1 VSGAF
6 LTSELLASI
15 GVEHGFGTGDAEAQ
29 TALVATR
36 VRQVHG
42 KTLVRAP
49 TGEATEA
56 DAIWSS
62 TAEHAV
68 AVRTADCV
76 PVLVCDPAGRAVL
89 AIHAGWRGTGAAI
102 AHAAVLEFGRLVGR
116 EPGELSTAIG
126 PHIGPCCYEVDE
138 PVRSAIAEPVF
149 AAADRP
155 GHYMLDLFAANRAQL
170 LRAGVRA
177 DRIERVGGCTFC
189 DPAGLP
195 SYRRD
200 GRGREMLHFVRP
212 RA

>member
-1 VSGAF
+1 
-6 LTSELLASI
+6 
-15 GVEHGFGTGDAEAQ
+15 VEHGFGTGDAEIQA
-29 TALVATR
+29 ALVATR

-42 KTLVRAP
+42 KDLVRAP
-49 TGEATEA
+49 ATAGTEA

-62 TAEHAV
+62 AAEHAV

-76 PVLVCDPAGRAVL
+76 PVLVSDPAGHAVL
-89 AIHAGWRGTGAAI
+89 AIHAGWRGTAAAI
-102 AHAAVLEFGRLVGR
+102 AHTAVLEFGRLVGR
-116 EPGELSTAIG
+116 EPRELTAAIG

-149 AAADRP
+149 AAVDRP

-170 LRAGVRA
+170 LRAGLRD
-177 DRIERVGGCTFC
+177 DRVERVGGCTFC
-189 DPAGLP
+189 DPSGLP

-212 RA
+212 RASA